1 MSESVTNDS
10 VVWKECI
17 KQLQTEILTTDL
29 NIWITP
35 LHVEET
41 DKKLL
46 LLAPNEHVCSHVEKK
61 YLKKINTIVQEI
73 TNKEKN
79 VFLRVGSKASEG
91 KPLSFDAVK
100 SNPSSSGLR
109 HISHLNPKF
118 TFEHLVVGKSNQ
130 LANAAAIQVAQNIG
144 ISYNP
149 LFIYG
154 GVGLGKTHLMQGVG
168 HLVLK
173 NYPNIRVLYISSEQF
188 IADMIKALQH
198 NKMNEFKKYYR
209 SKGVL
214 LIDDIQFF
222 SGKDRSQEEL
232 FHTFNV
238 LLDREQQ
245 MIFTCDRYPKEIT
258 GVTER
263 LKSRF
268 GWGLTVSIDPPEF
281 EMRVAIL
288 EEKARELKILLPN
301 EVAFFIAKH
310 IQSNVRELEGAL
322 KRVGAHAC
330 FTGQP
335 ISIELAKDSLKD
347 LLTLQAKLVTVENI
361 QRTVAEYFK
370 IKVSEILSKRRNRSF
385 ARPRQIAMALA
396 KDLTDKSLPEIG
408 NLFGGRDHTTVLY
421 AWRKIQELRKSNV
434 DIAEDYQNLLRIL
447 SA

>member
-1 MSESVTNDS
+1 MVTNDS
-10 VVWKECI
+10 VLWNECL
-17 KQLQTEILTTDL
+17 KQLQTEMLITDL

-41 DKKLL
+41 NDKLL
-46 LLAPNEHVCSHVEKK
+46 LLAPNEHVCAHIEKQ
-61 YLKKINTIVQEI
+61 YLGKINNIIKKIT
-73 TNKEKN
+73 KSKKN
-79 VFLRVGSKASEG
+79 VFLKVGSKVS
-91 KPLSFDAVK
+91 KSQPTSFDKLTTKK
-100 SNPSSSGLR
+100 STTRSY
-109 HISHLNPKF
+109 HATHLNPKF
-118 TFEHLVVGKSNQ
+118 TFKHFVVGKSNQ
-130 LANAAAIQVAQNIG
+130 LANAAAMQVAQNIG
-144 ISYNP
+144 VSYNP
-149 LFIYG
+149 LFLYG

-168 HLVLK
+168 HFVLK
-173 NYPNIRVLYISSEQF
+173 KYPNMRVLYISSEQF
-188 IADMIKALQH
+188 IADMIKGLQH
-198 NKMNEFKKYYR
+198 NKMNEFKRFYR
-209 SKGVL
+209 APGVL

-245 MIFTCDRYPKEIT
+245 MIFTSDRYPKEIS

-268 GWGLTVSIDPPEF
+268 GWGLTVAIEPPEF

-288 EEKARELKILLPN
+288 EEKAKELKILLPD

-310 IQSNVRELEGAL
+310 VQSNVRELEGAL
-322 KRVGAHAC
+322 KRVGAHAY

-335 ISIELAKDSLKD
+335 VSIELAKDSLKD

-361 QRTVAEYFK
+361 QRTVAEYYK
-370 IKVSEILSKRRNRSF
+370 IKVSDLLSKRRNRSF
-385 ARPRQIAMALA
+385 ARPRQVAMALA

-408 NLFGGRDHTTVLY
+408 NLFSGRDHTTVLY
-421 AWRKIQELRKSNV
+421 AWRKIQELRKT
-434 DIAEDYQNLLRIL
+434 DIDITEDYENLLRIL